1 VLCAAVGAHSMG
13 MYEQETKA
21 EGLSSNAL
29 LHIYCIYRMTSYV
42 CESDRTMEM
51 QNNSLDESEE
61 TIGSR
66 DNRP

>member
-1 VLCAAVGAHSMG
+1 VPLLEHTVWG

-29 LHIYCIYRMTSYV
+29 YYLYCIYRMTSYM
-42 CESDRTMEM
+42 CESDRTIEM
-51 QNNSLDESEE
+51 RNNSPNESAE
-61 TIGSR
+61 TMESR

>member
-1 VLCAAVGAHSMG
+1 VPLLEHTVWG

-29 LHIYCIYRMTSYV
+29 HYIYCIYRMTSYM
-42 CESDRTMEM
+42 CESDRTIRMRD
-51 QNNSLDESEE
+51 NSPNESVG
-61 TIGSR
+61 TIESG

>member
-1 VLCAAVGAHSMG
+1 VPLLEHTVWG

-29 LHIYCIYRMTSYV
+29 YYIYCIYRMTSYV
-42 CESDRTMEM
+42 CESDRTIGMR
-51 QNNSLDESEE
+51 NNSPNESAE
-61 TIGSR
+61 TIESG